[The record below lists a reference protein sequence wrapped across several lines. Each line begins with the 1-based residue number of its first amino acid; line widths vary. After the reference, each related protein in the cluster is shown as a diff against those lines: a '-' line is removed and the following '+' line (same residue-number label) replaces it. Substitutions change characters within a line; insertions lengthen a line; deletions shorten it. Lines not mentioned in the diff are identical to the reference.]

1 MREARGVVGLGL
13 ERPVSLCPG
22 EAVEYL
28 GPSGG
33 WDGGASVP
41 KSKSRQVRLTHRKQE
56 DGPRGVGQGHRRVLG
71 RWKRQTDRAASAR
84 SF

>member
-41 KSKSRQVRLTHRKQE
+41 KSKSRQVRLTHRNL
-56 DGPRGVGQGHRRVLG
+56 GHPKSQQKLESI
-71 RWKRQTDRAASAR
+71 AIHS
-84 SF
+84 